1 MNLDFGRD
9 RTEIMLPLIVI
20 RGQKPTV
27 QLHSQGGLRAVG
39 ADAPREATGC
49 VNSNSHRVKRL
60 ETLSNGAR
68 LAILWLPNA
77 GNILWTMFRSCLVEF
92 DDHQWSRRAQRG
104 ALR

>member
-1 MNLDFGRD
+1 MITVDIRMTILIILIMSRD
-9 RTEIMLPLIVI
+9 LSRPI
-20 RGQKPTV
+20 RI
-27 QLHSQGGLRAVG
+27 QGGLRAVG

>member
-1 MNLDFGRD
+1 MKYLFAQLGGSGW
-9 RTEIMLPLIVI
+9 E
-20 RGQKPTV
+20 RG
-27 QLHSQGGLRAVG
+27 VG
-39 ADAPREATGC
+39 TDAPREATGC